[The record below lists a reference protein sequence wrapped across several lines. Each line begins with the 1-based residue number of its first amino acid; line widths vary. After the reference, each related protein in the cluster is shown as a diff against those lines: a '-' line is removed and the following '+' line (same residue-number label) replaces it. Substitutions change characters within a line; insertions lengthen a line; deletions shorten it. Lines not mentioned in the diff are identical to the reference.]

1 MNLDLPAKEIS
12 NKEASMPEIIVRFEE
27 KVIERV
33 VAEKQRLTI
42 GRTTDNDIVLD
53 NRGVSRRHAM
63 IEMGPSGQAVIIDN
77 ESLNGTFVNQRKVS
91 EEVLKDQDVISIG
104 KYHLEYV
111 AAGQEKKVQN
121 TLDGTMILETKK
133 HKKLMEVDRKDRQRV
148 AASGGGPVLVA
159 ESNARASEYHLSHD
173 VVTLGRSNFVNVPVK
188 GFWVKDIQAKLVP
201 EGDRWEL
208 VNVGRPG
215 KTKVNGEPI
224 NRSLLRN
231 GDLIQVGRTVFRF
244 VAGS

>member
-1 MNLDLPAKEIS
+1 
-12 NKEASMPEIIVRFEE
+12 MPEIVVRFEE

-91 EEVLKDQDVISIG
+91 EEVLKDNDVISIG

-111 AAGQEKKVQN
+111 AAGQEKKPQN
-121 TLDGTMILETKK
+121 TMDGTMILETKK
-133 HKKLMEVDRKDRQRV
+133 HKKMMEADRKDRQQV
-148 AASGGGPVLVA
+148 AAAGGGPVLVA
-159 ESNARASEYHLSHD
+159 EIHARAPEYQLAHD
-173 VVTLGRSNFVNVPVK
+173 VVTFGRSNFVNVPVK

>member
-1 MNLDLPAKEIS
+1 
-12 NKEASMPEIIVRFEE
+12 MPEIVVRFEE

-91 EEVLKDQDVISIG
+91 EEVLKDHDVISIG

-133 HKKLMEVDRKDRQRV
+133 HKKLMEADRKDRQRV

-159 ESNARASEYHLSHD
+159 ESNARASEYHLAHD

>member
-1 MNLDLPAKEIS
+1 
-12 NKEASMPEIIVRFEE
+12 MPEIIVRFED

-33 VAEKQRLTI
+33 VAEKPRITI

-63 IEMGPSGQAVIIDN
+63 IEVGPNGQALIIDN

-91 EEVLKDQDVISIG
+91 EEVLKNSDVISIG
-104 KYHLEYV
+104 KYHLEFV
-111 AAGQEKKVQN
+111 EASEQKTRGA
-121 TLDGTMILETKK
+121 LDGTMILETRK
-133 HKKLMEVDRKDRQRV
+133 HRHLLEIDKRDRQRV
-148 AASGGGPVLVA
+148 AEAGGGPVLVA
-159 ESNARASEYHLSHD
+159 EQNAKAPEYHLGHD

-208 VNVGRPG
+208 VNVGRAG
-215 KTKVNGEPI
+215 KTKVNGEPV

-244 VAGS
+244 VAGA

>member
-1 MNLDLPAKEIS
+1 
-12 NKEASMPEIIVRFEE
+12 MPEIIVRFEE

-33 VAEKQRLTI
+33 VAEKPRITI

-91 EEVLKDQDVISIG
+91 EEVLKDHDVISIG

-111 AAGQEKKVQN
+111 TAVPEKKVQN
-121 TLDGTMILETKK
+121 TLDGTMVLETRK
-133 HKKLMEVDRKDRQRV
+133 HKRLLEADRKDRQRV
-148 AASGGGPVLVA
+148 QAAGGGAILVA
-159 ESNARASEYHLSHD
+159 ESNALAPEYPLGHD
-173 VVTLGRSNFVNVPVK
+173 VVTIGRSNFVNVPVK

-215 KTKVNGEPI
+215 RTRVNGEPI

-244 VAGS
+244 VAGA

>member
-1 MNLDLPAKEIS
+1 
-12 NKEASMPEIIVRFEE
+12 MPEIIVRFED

-33 VAEKQRLTI
+33 VAEEQRLTI

-63 IEMGPSGQAVIIDN
+63 IEMGATGQAVIIDN
-77 ESLNGTFVNQRKVS
+77 ESLNGTFVNQRKIS
-91 EEVLKDQDVISIG
+91 EEVLKDHDVISIG

-111 AAGQEKKVQN
+111 TAASTQEKPQN

-133 HKKLMEVDRKDRQRV
+133 HRKLMEQDRNDRRRV
-148 AASGGGPVLVA
+148 TDAGGGPVLVA
-159 ESNARASEYHLSHD
+159 ESHARAPEYRLAHD
-173 VVTLGRSNFVNVPVK
+173 VVTFGRSNFVNVPVK

-208 VNVGRPG
+208 VNVGRAG
-215 KTKVNGEPI
+215 KTRVNGEPI
-224 NRSLLRN
+224 SRSLLRN
-231 GDLIQVGRTVFRF
+231 GDLIQIGRTIFRF
-244 VAGS
+244 VAGA

>member
-1 MNLDLPAKEIS
+1 
-12 NKEASMPEIIVRFEE
+12 MPEIIVRFED

-33 VAEKQRLTI
+33 VAEKQRITI

-63 IEMGPSGQAVIIDN
+63 IEVGPNGQAVIIDN

-91 EEVLKDQDVISIG
+91 EEMLKDQDVISIG

-111 AAGQEKKVQN
+111 EANSGAADQKPRGA
-121 TLDGTMILETKK
+121 LDGTMILETKK
-133 HKKLMEVDRKDRQRV
+133 HKKLMEMDKRDRQRV
-148 AASGGGPVLVA
+148 ANAGGGPVLVA
-159 ESNARASEYHLSHD
+159 EENAKAPEYHLGHD
-173 VVTLGRSNFVNVPVK
+173 VVTFGRSNFVNIPVK

-208 VNVGRPG
+208 VNVGRAG
-215 KTKVNGEPI
+215 KTKVNGEPV

-231 GDLIQVGRTVFRF
+231 GDLVQVGRTVFRF
-244 VAGS
+244 VAGA

>member
-1 MNLDLPAKEIS
+1 
-12 NKEASMPEIIVRFEE
+12 MPEIIVRFED

-33 VAEKQRLTI
+33 VAEKPRITI

-91 EEVLKDQDVISIG
+91 EEVLKDHDVISIG

-111 AAGQEKKVQN
+111 TAAPEKKAQN

-133 HKKLMEVDRKDRQRV
+133 HKRLLEADRKDRQRAE
-148 AASGGGPVLVA
+148 AAGGAVLVA
-159 ESNARASEYHLSHD
+159 ESNAMAPEYVLGHD
-173 VVTLGRSNFVNVPVK
+173 VVTIGRSSFVNVPVK

-208 VNVGRPG
+208 VNVGRAG
-215 KTKVNGEPI
+215 KTKVNGEPV

-244 VAGS
+244 VAGA

>member
-1 MNLDLPAKEIS
+1 
-12 NKEASMPEIIVRFEE
+12 MPEIVVRFEE

-91 EEVLKDQDVISIG
+91 EEVLKDHDVISIG

-111 AAGQEKKVQN
+111 AAGQEKKPQN

-133 HKKLMEVDRKDRQRV
+133 HKKLMEIDRKDRQRV

-159 ESNARASEYHLSHD
+159 ESNARASEYSLSHD
-173 VVTLGRSNFVNVPVK
+173 VVTFGRSNFVNVPVK